1 MRGERFE
8 EATNHFF
15 EFSILGSL
23 SKRKSYSRL
32 YEGESRARPCNRKS
46 GRVSRVSENAKIVR
60 KVGIGGRRAEVT
72 DYLTS
77 YDAGPSP
84 GLQYRERAL
93 PPHMN
98 IHETRTWRG
107 ICRAS
112 TLSTLLQ
119 PAATLQ
125 ESPSERN

>member
-1 MRGERFE
+1 MLPPMSEAQRGCFHA
-8 EATNHFF
+8 EADRQCAVNVLKKQRTT
-15 EFSILGSL
+15 SL
-23 SKRKSYSRL
+23 NFLFWDRSRNVRVTQ

-84 GLQYRERAL
+84 GL
-93 PPHMN
+93 
-98 IHETRTWRG
+98 
-107 ICRAS
+107 
-112 TLSTLLQ
+112 
-119 PAATLQ
+119 
-125 ESPSERN
+125 